1 MKIIQCTQR
10 IKYSLYIHNNII
22 KFRVLKK
29 VLIGN
34 FILHSLCFLLLLFLL
49 YFSRNSFF
57 IIREMRID
65 IKLPFAWKLSGY
77 TQLLPL
83 VMEMHVLATH
93 LKLLAIETL
102 HFHQCFEFTWRL
114 FQSIRTQRIR
124 DPLLVAIAIES
135 VLGFLKNTRFLL
147 YVDFGPR
154 GLEASTF
161 VK

>member
-22 KFRVLKK
+22 KFRVLRK

-77 TQLLPL
+77 TQILPL

-102 HFHQCFEFTWRL
+102 HFHRCFEFTWRL
-114 FQSIRTQRIR
+114 FQSIRTQKNRG
-124 DPLLVAIAIES
+124 PLLAVIAIES
-135 VLGFLKNTRFLL
+135 FLGFF
-147 YVDFGPR
+147 
-154 GLEASTF
+154 
-161 VK
+161 